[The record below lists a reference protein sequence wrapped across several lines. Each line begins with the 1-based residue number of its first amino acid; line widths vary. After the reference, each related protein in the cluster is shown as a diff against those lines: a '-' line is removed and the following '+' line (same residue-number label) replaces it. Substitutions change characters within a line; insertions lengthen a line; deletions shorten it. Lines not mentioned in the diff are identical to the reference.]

1 VRILMASGYGYWGA
15 WNPNDLKQGT
25 RQVGGGETAMA
36 NIARELAAL
45 GNEVITFYDV
55 DKAGRYDGVDYLP
68 TQLYQPLVCF
78 MECDVLVAW
87 DAAYLFR
94 FRDRAKRHV
103 LAFQLNDAS
112 VGVMD
117 WAIDN
122 YFHPSRWHEDRF
134 HNLYP
139 EISEDKQYCRIT
151 NGIDY
156 GRYLVD
162 PLPERDL
169 HRVIYSSSPDRG
181 LHHLLRIWPAVRA
194 QDPKAELHVY
204 YDMDKWLDVV
214 EQLESQG
221 RTVSTTNRG
230 ILIRN
235 YRRDGVEG
243 VIFHGGVGQKDLAT
257 AQLSSAV
264 MAYPCD
270 PIAPT
275 EGFSMSILEGIAA
288 GCDTL
293 ITDADALPELWS
305 NAPGIT
311 MLPLPFDDNL
321 WVDTIVA
328 KIRNGGVRAPRV
340 REDLS
345 WKHVA
350 MKWIKVFTDDGFDYT

>member
-1 VRILMASGYGYWGA
+1 MRILMASAYGYWGA
-15 WNPNDLKQGT
+15 WNPDDLKRGV
-25 RQVGGGETAMA
+25 RQVGGGETAMV
-36 NIARELAAL
+36 NIARELAACN
-45 GNEVITFYDV
+45 NEVIVFYDV
-55 DKAGRYDGVDYLP
+55 DKSGSYDGVDYLP
-68 TQLYQPLVCF
+68 TSLYASMVCHLQH
-78 MECDVLVAW
+78 DVLVVW
-87 DAAYLFR
+87 DAAHLFR
-94 FRDRAKRHV
+94 FRDKAQRRV

-112 VGVMD
+112 VGAMD
-117 WAIDN
+117 WTIDN
-122 YFHPSRWHEDRF
+122 YFHPSRWHKDRF

-139 EISEDKQYCRIT
+139 EITGDKQYCRLT
-151 NGIDY
+151 NGINYD
-156 GRYLVD
+156 RYLIS
-162 PLPERDL
+162 PMPERNPYK
-169 HRVIYSSSPDRG
+169 VIYSSSPDRG
-181 LHHLLRIWPAVRA
+181 LHHLLRIWPQVRA
-194 QDPKAELHVY
+194 CEPKAELHVY
-204 YDMDKWLDVV
+204 YDMDKWLAVV
-214 EQLESQG
+214 EQFEAVG
-221 RTVSTTNRG
+221 RVVTTSDRG

-243 VIFHGGVGQKDLAT
+243 VVFHGGVGQKDLAA
-257 AQLSSAV
+257 AQLSSAI

-293 ITDADALPELWS
+293 ITNADALPELWS

-328 KIRNGGVRAPRV
+328 KIRNGGARAPRV

-350 MKWIKVFTDDGFDYT
+350 MKWMKVLTDDGSDYA